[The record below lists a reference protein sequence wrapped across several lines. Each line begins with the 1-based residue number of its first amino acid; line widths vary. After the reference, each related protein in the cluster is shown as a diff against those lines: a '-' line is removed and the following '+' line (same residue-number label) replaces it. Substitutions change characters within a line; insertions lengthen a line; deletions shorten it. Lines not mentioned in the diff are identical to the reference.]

1 VGNVLA
7 TSGAAA
13 GRVNC
18 GLSRMFLGARVA
30 SQLQFCLFPSTVEQ
44 PLYIKPRQNGAKR
57 FCVLKRREVAVI
69 AHLMGKAFAVA
80 ALGLLASF
88 MLGGPWLFH

>member
-1 VGNVLA
+1 VWLHSYSFASFRPQWSNLF
-7 TSGAAA
+7 T
-13 GRVNC
+13 
-18 GLSRMFLGARVA
+18 LSLGKTGQSA
-30 SQLQFCLFPSTVEQ
+30 F
-44 PLYIKPRQNGAKR
+44 
-57 FCVLKRREVAVI
+57 VLKRREVAVI